1 MFQNRHDFKEFL
13 KNSDKEVTI
22 LKFGAKWCGPCKS
35 IAPFVRQ
42 MLDTYK
48 HADFRYYEVDV
59 DEYSDTYAFFK
70 KKKMLNGIPA
80 FCVYYKSRFDEDTF
94 YVPSYNVTGANKD
107 AIEQMFKTCLKN
119 I

>member
-42 MLDTYK
+42 
-48 HADFRYYEVDV
+48 
-59 DEYSDTYAFFK
+59 
-70 KKKMLNGIPA
+70 
-80 FCVYYKSRFDEDTF
+80 
-94 YVPSYNVTGANKD
+94 NVRH
-107 AIEQMFKTCLKN
+107 I
-119 I
+119 